1 MRFAPSRL
9 AVGISMLT
17 LAVAGCGGASVTV
30 TEAPGEP
37 PQLTVPGGGAQLNPN
52 ATATA
57 TATATPT
64 ADADTAQATA
74 TPAASTG
81 EATTPTTPEGTTGGG
96 TTAPD
101 GTDSATTDK
110 PPAAGS
116 GADEF
121 EAFCAENP
129 GAC

>member
-1 MRFAPSRL
+1 MRFALPRL

-30 TEAPGEP
+30 SEAPGEP
-37 PQLTVPGGGAQLNPN
+37 PQLTVPGGGAALAPDVTPTP
-52 ATATA
+52 TATA
-57 TATATPT
+57 TATV
-64 ADADTAQATA
+64 DANTAQAT
-74 TPAASTG
+74 P
-81 EATTPTTPEGTTGGG
+81 TPEGTGDATTETAPEGTAGGG
-96 TTAPD
+96 TTAPNGD
-101 GTDSATTDK
+101 DPATAVPT
-110 PPAAGS
+110 PAAGS